1 MWPKGHDQLCC
12 RVLGE
17 LARQVGTMGLVA
29 AASISSQSMILGH
42 LMVHELGHLLLDTDS
57 HSPRGIM
64 SSPGAEASSSALP

>member
-1 MWPKGHDQLCC
+1 
-12 RVLGE
+12 
-17 LARQVGTMGLVA
+17 MGLVA

-64 SSPGAEASSSALP
+64 SSPWCRSELQRATLD